1 MVINVLNKP
10 GQADNETYIAGECK
24 EKMKL
29 YMICLKANGSTSTPC
44 RSLSKDYLDCR
55 MQKCVERGK

>member
-10 GQADNETYIAGECK
+10 GEAETFIAGECK

-55 MQKCVERGK
+55 MQKCVER